1 MKKVCIIGCFA
12 DTFDL
17 LNGQTVKTKIVYKEL
32 EKSIGCDEV
41 MKIDTYGGV
50 KTLVKT
56 PIIVLNALKS
66 AQNIIILPAENGLRI
81 IVPFL
86 IGLNR
91 VFKRNI
97 YYDVIG
103 GWLPEFVKK
112 RKWLGIFLKKINSIF
127 VETSSMKEQLKSQG
141 YNNIEVIP
149 NCKEL
154 DILDAKTIKYTGIK
168 PYRLCTFS
176 RVTKEKG
183 IEDAVEAVKEANDI
197 FGSVKVKLD
206 LYGIVPEYYKERFA
220 HLINQNKDF
229 VEYKGV
235 ANYNQTVDVLK
246 NYFALLFP
254 TYFHGEGF
262 AGCIIDAFFA
272 GIPIIATDWL
282 YNKDIVKDKK
292 NGILVPIKNSHEIA
306 NAIVE
311 LYNNRDLV
319 LEISKNNSN
328 EAKKYTSKQVLKEL
342 FDYLDNGEKYE

>member
-168 PYRLCTFS
+168 PYRLCTF
-176 RVTKEKG
+176 
-183 IEDAVEAVKEANDI
+183 
-197 FGSVKVKLD
+197 
-206 LYGIVPEYYKERFA
+206 
-220 HLINQNKDF
+220 
-229 VEYKGV
+229 
-235 ANYNQTVDVLK
+235 
-246 NYFALLFP
+246 
-254 TYFHGEGF
+254 
-262 AGCIIDAFFA
+262 
-272 GIPIIATDWL
+272 
-282 YNKDIVKDKK
+282 
-292 NGILVPIKNSHEIA
+292 
-306 NAIVE
+306 
-311 LYNNRDLV
+311 
-319 LEISKNNSN
+319 
-328 EAKKYTSKQVLKEL
+328 
-342 FDYLDNGEKYE
+342 

>member
-112 RKWLGIFLKKINSIF
+112 
-127 VETSSMKEQLKSQG
+127 E
-141 YNNIEVIP
+141 
-149 NCKEL
+149 
-154 DILDAKTIKYTGIK
+154 
-168 PYRLCTFS
+168 
-176 RVTKEKG
+176 
-183 IEDAVEAVKEANDI
+183 
-197 FGSVKVKLD
+197 
-206 LYGIVPEYYKERFA
+206 
-220 HLINQNKDF
+220 
-229 VEYKGV
+229 
-235 ANYNQTVDVLK
+235 
-246 NYFALLFP
+246 
-254 TYFHGEGF
+254 
-262 AGCIIDAFFA
+262 
-272 GIPIIATDWL
+272 
-282 YNKDIVKDKK
+282 
-292 NGILVPIKNSHEIA
+292 NG
-306 NAIVE
+306 
-311 LYNNRDLV
+311 
-319 LEISKNNSN
+319 
-328 EAKKYTSKQVLKEL
+328 
-342 FDYLDNGEKYE
+342 

>member
-1 MKKVCIIGCFA
+1 M
-12 DTFDL
+12 
-17 LNGQTVKTKIVYKEL
+17 
-32 EKSIGCDEV
+32 
-41 MKIDTYGGV
+41 
-50 KTLVKT
+50 
-56 PIIVLNALKS
+56 
-66 AQNIIILPAENGLRI
+66 
-81 IVPFL
+81 
-86 IGLNR
+86 
-91 VFKRNI
+91 
-97 YYDVIG
+97 
-103 GWLPEFVKK
+103 
-112 RKWLGIFLKKINSIF
+112 
-127 VETSSMKEQLKSQG
+127 
-141 YNNIEVIP
+141 
-149 NCKEL
+149 
-154 DILDAKTIKYTGIK
+154 
-168 PYRLCTFS
+168 
-176 RVTKEKG
+176 
-183 IEDAVEAVKEANDI
+183 
-197 FGSVKVKLD
+197 KVKLD

-235 ANYNQTVDVLK
+235 ANYNQTVDVLR

-328 EAKKYTSKQVLKEL
+328 EAKKYTSEQVLKEL

>member
-1 MKKVCIIGCFA
+1 LFVQTPNLKK
-12 DTFDL
+12 DL
-17 LNGQTVKTKIVYKEL
+17 GNLGIKNIEMMTNFKIQKIRASED
-32 EKSIGCDEV
+32 I
-41 MKIDTYGGV
+41 KIDE
-50 KTLVKT
+50 
-56 PIIVLNALKS
+56 NE
-66 AQNIIILPAENGLRI
+66 NIKLCIL
-81 IVPFL
+81 
-86 IGLNR
+86 
-91 VFKRNI
+91 
-97 YYDVIG
+97 
-103 GWLPEFVKK
+103 
-112 RKWLGIFLKKINSIF
+112 S
-127 VETSSMKEQLKSQG
+127 
-141 YNNIEVIP
+141 
-149 NCKEL
+149 
-154 DILDAKTIKYTGIK
+154 
-168 PYRLCTFS
+168 RL
-176 RVTKEKG
+176 TKDKG